1 MEIKRSEFDDRKR
14 RISMDEKINL
24 EKLHI
29 EKMSK
34 LENKGKLLQVSKPR
48 VKEIWWKHF

>member
-29 EKMSK
+29 EKMNK
-34 LENKGKLLQVSKPR
+34 LENKGKLLQMSKTR
-48 VKEIWWKHF
+48 VKEI